1 MDAHFHE
8 YLGAIAGM
16 QELYAACQPEATEF
30 HDCGG
35 ATEAAELV
43 LADG

>member
-16 QELYAACQPEATEF
+16 QEVYGTCPVEATEF

-35 ATEAAELV
+35 ETAIAELV
-43 LADG
+43 LADA